1 MEQKTKIL
9 TRMASY
15 FLHRVHYKDNVWTV
29 INEKNSRYSD
39 MFFVY
44 SGWIEDMKK
53 TYPDSSL
60 EINYKYKTMTIKLV
74 K

>member
-15 FLHRVHYKDNVWTV
+15 FLHRVHYKDNVWIV
-29 INEKNSRYSD
+29 VNENNSNHSN

-44 SGWIEDMKK
+44 SGWVEDMRKS
-53 TYPDSSL
+53 YPDSRL
-60 EINYKYKTMTIKLV
+60 EINYGYKMMTIKLV